1 MAPFA
6 VFFSY
11 RLHHARSL
19 TLLGEIFQVTR
30 ASKKL
35 FLKEVFVRL
44 LSRSSFTK
52 ARGLIGLVF
61 ALFQHSVRGHR
72 RLHGAR
78 LAVLGAGIGAAAQR
92 TVWEIR
98 PARRG
103 KYLFSFCS
111 TKTLILLQIQRFCSP
126 VFANTKSKC
135 VLFRFY

>member
-6 VFFSY
+6 VFFSC
-11 RLHHARSL
+11 RLHHARTL

-35 FLKEVFVRL
+35 FLKEVSL

-52 ARGLIGLVF
+52 ARGLIGIVF

-78 LAVLGAGIGAAAQR
+78 LAVLGAGIGAAAQ
-92 TVWEIR
+92 
-98 PARRG
+98 
-103 KYLFSFCS
+103 
-111 TKTLILLQIQRFCSP
+111 
-126 VFANTKSKC
+126 
-135 VLFRFY
+135 